1 MKQKRLSLMF
11 GSAFFAT
18 TIFMSA
24 CGPQAFVPNTTS
36 AAQTAAGSMNI
47 PPKVDIVMGMSSNG
61 TMRNIYPGVNSEVP
75 AFLTNLQNSGWDYRF
90 VSIPLSQYHPTDE
103 ADLSISN
110 AVSVSDYDANYPI
123 GTWMAPYPGASHATS
138 PAILPSLFAT
148 VFNISQLD
156 PTDPVDDHET
166 GFDNQINFLNRAD
179 VQANFLRPDAMLAV
193 ITVSNADDRSDWNWA
208 GTVGT
213 TNQGVPTVSM
223 DTYQSEF
230 LATKGGIAAQVKY
243 FSVVAHLTTSCEG
256 YGDWSGIRYEQ
267 MASML
272 NGTSVDICSNTVAQ
286 SLTAIQNNLTTY
298 QLSFEKKYLIIGSD
312 PNVSTI
318 TVTKIS
324 GGNSFSSQYGSS
336 DYGLCNS
343 IKWFCKTRR

>member
-193 ITVSNADDRSDWNWA
+193 ITVSNVRI
-208 GTVGT
+208 GTGPV
-213 TNQGVPTVSM
+213 
-223 DTYQSEF
+223 
-230 LATKGGIAAQVKY
+230 
-243 FSVVAHLTTSCEG
+243 
-256 YGDWSGIRYEQ
+256 R
-267 MASML
+267 
-272 NGTSVDICSNTVAQ
+272 
-286 SLTAIQNNLTTY
+286 
-298 QLSFEKKYLIIGSD
+298 
-312 PNVSTI
+312 
-318 TVTKIS
+318 
-324 GGNSFSSQYGSS
+324 
-336 DYGLCNS
+336 
-343 IKWFCKTRR
+343 

>member
-1 MKQKRLSLMF
+1 
-11 GSAFFAT
+11 
-18 TIFMSA
+18 
-24 CGPQAFVPNTTS
+24 
-36 AAQTAAGSMNI
+36 
-47 PPKVDIVMGMSSNG
+47 
-61 TMRNIYPGVNSEVP
+61 
-75 AFLTNLQNSGWDYRF
+75 
-90 VSIPLSQYHPTDE
+90 
-103 ADLSISN
+103 
-110 AVSVSDYDANYPI
+110 
-123 GTWMAPYPGASHATS
+123 
-138 PAILPSLFAT
+138 
-148 VFNISQLD
+148 
-156 PTDPVDDHET
+156 
-166 GFDNQINFLNRAD
+166 
-179 VQANFLRPDAMLAV
+179 
-193 ITVSNADDRSDWNWA
+193 
-208 GTVGT
+208 
-213 TNQGVPTVSM
+213 M

-324 GGNSFSSQYGSS
+324 GGNSTTIPQDPNNGWSYYGPVPSTGLYTIDSPVNMDQVTTGYAIQLNGSAKLEGS
-336 DYGLCNS
+336 DTANVAYQNAGTVTS
-343 IKWFCKTRR
+343 D